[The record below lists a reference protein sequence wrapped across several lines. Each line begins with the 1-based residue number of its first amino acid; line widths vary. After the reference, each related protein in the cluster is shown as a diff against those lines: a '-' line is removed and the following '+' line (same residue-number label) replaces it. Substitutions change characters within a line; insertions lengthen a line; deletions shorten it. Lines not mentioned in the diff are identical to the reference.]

1 MRPRTRLATTVVLAF
16 GGATLAGP
24 AIAATGGQDMRS
36 PDAVEAAAAPRPA
49 FQQDL
54 RSPDASDVPAAVV
67 QDLRSPDAADSAT
80 AESLPAAGVT
90 TQSASASG
98 FDWSSAAIGAGG
110 AIGLVAIALGSALA
124 LHRRHVALPHYPSA
138 R

>member
-1 MRPRTRLATTVVLAF
+1 MRPRTRLATTIAVAF
-16 GGATLAGP
+16 GSAALAGP

-36 PDAVEAAAAPRPA
+36 PDAVEAAAPPRPA

-54 RSPDASDVPAAVV
+54 RSPDASDVPAQVV

-80 AESLPAAGVT
+80 ADGVAPAVA
-90 TQSASASG
+90 TQSASG

-110 AIGLVAIALGSALA
+110 ALGLVAIALGSALA
-124 LHRRHVALPHYPSA
+124 LHRRHETLPHSPIA
-138 R
+138 H